1 MIHQFANTWTF
12 PSVFFFST
20 KGSNPR
26 GRERTLAC
34 PVNMR
39 AASVP
44 MATVR
49 EAEEAACE
57 QRAAGGRT
65 PDAPPSKKPV
75 FSRHW
80 FFYYVGNI
88 AISLVIATSCCLS
101 PQPLPACGSMP
112 FLPRTSARLLRGIIP
127 PDRHSV
133 PATARRPK
141 YAPHAP
147 TSYPAALP
155 DQPARSRLHRVFH
168 PQKAGYLLSFSML
181 FASSHCVFFHPPI
194 VHFTAL
200 PFSIAQRKP
209 SV

>member
-1 MIHQFANTWTF
+1 M
-12 PSVFFFST
+12 
-20 KGSNPR
+20 
-26 GRERTLAC
+26 
-34 PVNMR
+34 PV
-39 AASVP
+39 
-44 MATVR
+44 
-49 EAEEAACE
+49 
-57 QRAAGGRT
+57 
-65 PDAPPSKKPV
+65 
-75 FSRHW
+75 
-80 FFYYVGNI
+80 
-88 AISLVIATSCCLS
+88 
-101 PQPLPACGSMP
+101 
-112 FLPRTSARLLRGIIP
+112 LPRTSVRLLHGIIP

-200 PFSIAQRKP
+200 FFSIAQRKT
-209 SV
+209 SVWYPFFRKALFCAKMRFLHIFRLQREKITDIVGLTALSHEWHEWRKIHKMHQRNEKHERNT